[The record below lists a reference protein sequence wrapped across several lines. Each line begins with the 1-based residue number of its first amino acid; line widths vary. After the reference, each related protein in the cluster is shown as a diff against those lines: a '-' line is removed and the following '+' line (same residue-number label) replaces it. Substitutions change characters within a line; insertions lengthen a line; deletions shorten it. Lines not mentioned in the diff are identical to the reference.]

1 MVDPAEGQDAVK
13 NDNEKIIAVIKYII
27 CSTCNYTVS
36 EKLSVLSKR
45 LMNIIYPTVTSE
57 ALLISQ
63 LNVIK
68 GMLLSFS
75 SFSFAKI
82 NEWVCGLYS
91 LVLLYDSQVLL
102 QLTFLL

>member
-27 CSTCNYTVS
+27 CSTSNYTVS

-82 NEWVCGLYS
+82 NE
-91 LVLLYDSQVLL
+91 
-102 QLTFLL
+102 

>member
-1 MVDPAEGQDAVK
+1 MD
-13 NDNEKIIAVIKYII
+13 
-27 CSTCNYTVS
+27 
-36 EKLSVLSKR
+36 
-45 LMNIIYPTVTSE
+45 IIYPTVTSE

-82 NEWVCGLYS
+82 NECVCGFYS

-102 QLTFLL
+102 QLIFLL